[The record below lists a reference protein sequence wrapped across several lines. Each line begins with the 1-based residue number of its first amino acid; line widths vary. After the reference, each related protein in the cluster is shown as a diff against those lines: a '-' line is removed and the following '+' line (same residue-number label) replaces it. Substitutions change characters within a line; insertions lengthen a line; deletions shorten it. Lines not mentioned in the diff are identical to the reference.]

1 MGLISVALSSGEGH
15 KRAVQFLVALKIG
28 VGRMTILISILKII
42 IVRACDLGN
51 AYFPDLQIISWCCG
65 AGLLFEL

>member
-28 VGRMTILISILKII
+28 VGRMTIMISILKII
-42 IVRACDLGN
+42 IARARDLGN
-51 AYFPDLQIISWCCG
+51 AYFPDL
-65 AGLLFEL
+65 